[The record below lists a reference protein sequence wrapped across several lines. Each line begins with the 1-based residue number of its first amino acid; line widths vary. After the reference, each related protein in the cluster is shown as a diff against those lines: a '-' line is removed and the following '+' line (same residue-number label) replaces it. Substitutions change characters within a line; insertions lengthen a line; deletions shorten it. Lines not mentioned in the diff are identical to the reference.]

1 MHVYVLSCFT
11 HVRLLVTPWTVTLQA
26 PLSMG
31 FFRQEYWNR
40 LPSLLQGI
48 FQTQGSNPDL
58 LHLLHWQTG
67 SLPLVPP
74 RKPEGLSL
82 SLYEKRETQ
91 ASGGQASAQDSTGPP
106 AKTYGSLRSPA
117 SQAQAACCISL
128 SPHCASV
135 PGLGWWKED
144 LSPLGIFSVLSVEKI
159 GLSNTSLLWALVLC
173 CMDEATGF
181 HLLIQQIL
189 VSARCAPSIELPSGV
204 ERKNNR
210 LGLLSV
216 DLYLIGEKDK

>member
-1 MHVYVLSCFT
+1 L
-11 HVRLLVTPWTVTLQA
+11 
-26 PLSMG
+26 
-31 FFRQEYWNR
+31 
-40 LPSLLQGI
+40 
-48 FQTQGSNPDL
+48 PDL
-58 LHLLHWQTG
+58 LRLGFLFFHTG
-67 SLPLVPP
+67 IMITPVASQVALVVKNPSANAGDV
-74 RKPEGLSL
+74 RDLGLIPGSGR
-82 SLYEKRETQ
+82 SP
-91 ASGGQASAQDSTGPP
+91 GGQASAQDSTGPP
-106 AKTYGSLRSPA
+106 TKTYGSLRSPA

-181 HLLIQQIL
+181 HLLIQQIF

-210 LGLLSV
+210 LCLLSM
-216 DLYLIGEKDK
+216 DLYLIWEKDK